1 MRTLIATL
9 IALMLF
15 AATPVVARDLEDGV
29 AAFKAGDYQ
38 KAFRLFERLAE
49 QGDVNSQYNLGV
61 IYNNGYAVPDDY
73 ARGYAWV
80 SIAAARGNAGGKKFK
95 EMLAKFTTPAQI
107 AEVQKLSCELWKNT

>member
-38 KAFRLFERLAE
+38 KAF
-49 QGDVNSQYNLGV
+49 
-61 IYNNGYAVPDDY
+61 
-73 ARGYAWV
+73 
-80 SIAAARGNAGGKKFK
+80 
-95 EMLAKFTTPAQI
+95 
-107 AEVQKLSCELWKNT
+107 